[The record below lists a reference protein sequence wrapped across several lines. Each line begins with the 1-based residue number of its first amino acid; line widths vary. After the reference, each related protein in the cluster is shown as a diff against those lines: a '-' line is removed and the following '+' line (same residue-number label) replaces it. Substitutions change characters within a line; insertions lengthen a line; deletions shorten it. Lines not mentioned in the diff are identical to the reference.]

1 MSMAIR
7 IKVVDLTIVAKHLA
21 SLSFDKTES
30 EASTVTVKFN
40 YLKATGD
47 LYDTE
52 VCFSRYSS
60 KAIAEICMTIGI
72 PFIYS

>member
-1 MSMAIR
+1 MSMDIR
-7 IKVVDLTIVAKHLA
+7 INVVDLTRVAKYLA
-21 SLSFDKTES
+21 SLSFDKTDLGD
-30 EASTVTVKFN
+30 TYVTVEYN

-52 VCFSRYSS
+52 VCFSRDSQQ
-60 KAIAEICMTIGI
+60 AIAEICMKVGI

>member
-21 SLSFDKTES
+21 SLSFDKTDLGG
-30 EASTVTVKFN
+30 TYVTVKFN

-60 KAIAEICMTIGI
+60 KAIAEICMTLGI